1 MPYRFV
7 DQTRTMIVH
16 EETGQVLEWNPVTD
30 KVVSDHGHAGEA
42 YRRAG
47 SPRPLPPLAPV
58 MPDDFARA
66 QRRAAGDEQ
75 RRRVR

>member
-47 SPRPLPPLAPV
+47 SPQPLPPVEPAR
-58 MPDDFARA
+58 MPDDHARRV
-66 QRRAAGDEQ
+66 RRGAGDEQ
-75 RRRVR
+75 RRIR

>member
-7 DQTRTMIVH
+7 DKTRTMIVH
-16 EETGQVLEWNPVTD
+16 EETGQVLEWNPATD

-42 YRRAG
+42 YRALG
-47 SPRPLPPLAPV
+47 SPPPLPPFVSA
-58 MPDDFARA
+58 MPDDQARSA
-66 QRRAAGDEQ
+66 RRAGDE